1 MKKIFLLISLMA
13 LFGVNEGFAQFNVEK
28 SKTANN
34 EEQDIRFRDSFK
46 GMTVKTDYY
55 NEAKAKAERKR
66 IRNQRNNLTMTFNLQ
81 GQMFAYN
88 DAWGGEN
95 STSVLGTFH
104 LTHSYANDRFR
115 MTNQADVRYGYNR
128 ARADITIKNAEG
140 EDVTE
145 RKGIWFKNT
154 DAFWVQTQPALSI
167 NERWAYTFT
176 GRMDSQLTNS
186 YASRVR
192 QEDTDLQRSFLA
204 PATVSASL
212 GMTYNMKKFPLSITM
227 SVFSASGTLVYCDEV
242 KKLYQDRGADNYL
255 GVEIDN
261 HSTFSGGSQVQL
273 SFSKT
278 WGKKGWLTYWM
289 NTVSY
294 YGWITNVMKAPKI
307 RDYERYQ
314 AQKAAWEAGGQQG
327 DAPAAVP
334 YAARLH
340 PTVNSQH
347 RLTVKVSNFLSTVFF
362 YQLVYDKAAN
372 TAVRTQSQWTVGL
385 AYSWNNKKK

>member
-1 MKKIFLLISLMA
+1 MKKFVLLISFVA
-13 LFGVNEGFAQFNVEK
+13 LFGVSESFAQFNVEK

-34 EEQDIRFRDSFK
+34 EDEDIRFRNSFK

-55 NEAKAKAERKR
+55 NEARAKAERKR
-66 IRNQRNNLTMTFNLQ
+66 IRNERNTLTMSFNVQ

-95 STSVLGTFH
+95 STSLLGTFH
-104 LTHSYANDRFR
+104 LTHTFAKNRFR
-115 MTNQADVRYGYNR
+115 ITTQADVRYGYNR
-128 ARADITIKNAEG
+128 ARADITVKDENG
-140 EDVTE
+140 QDVTE

-154 DAFWVQTQPALSI
+154 DAFWVMTQPSLSI
-167 NERWAYTFT
+167 NDRWAYSFT

-186 YASRVR
+186 YTSRVK
-192 QEDTDLQRSFLA
+192 QEDADLKTTFLA

-212 GMTYNMKKFPLSITM
+212 GMTYKMKKFPLSVTM
-227 SVFSASGTLVYCDEV
+227 DVFSTSGKLVYSDEL
-242 KKLYQDRGADNYL
+242 KKLYEERGADNYF
-255 GVEIDN
+255 GVEIDK
-261 HSTFSGGSQVQL
+261 HATFSGGSQVQL

-278 WGKKGWLTYWM
+278 WGKKQWITYWM
-289 NTVSY
+289 HTQAY
-294 YGWITNVMKAPKI
+294 YGWITNLMKGSKI
-307 RDYERYQ
+307 RDYERYLD
-314 AQKAAWEAGGQQG
+314 QKAAWEAGGQQG
-327 DAPAAVP
+327 EAPAAVP

-347 RLTVKVSNFLSTVFF
+347 RLTLKVSNFLSTNFY

-385 AYSWNNKKK
+385 TYTWSNK

>member
-1 MKKIFLLISLMA
+1 MKKFVLLISFVA
-13 LFGVNEGFAQFNVEK
+13 LFGVSESFAQFNVEK

-34 EEQDIRFRDSFK
+34 EDEDIRFRNSFK

-55 NEAKAKAERKR
+55 NEARAKAERKR
-66 IRNQRNNLTMTFNLQ
+66 IRNERNTLNMSFNVQ

-95 STSVLGTFH
+95 STSLLGTFH
-104 LTHSYANDRFR
+104 LTHTFAKNRFR
-115 MTNQADVRYGYNR
+115 ITTQADVRYGYNR
-128 ARADITIKNAEG
+128 ARADITVKDENG
-140 EDVTE
+140 QDVTE

-154 DAFWVQTQPALSI
+154 DAFWVMTQPSLSI
-167 NERWAYTFT
+167 NDRWAYSFT

-186 YASRVR
+186 YTSRVK
-192 QEDTDLQRSFLA
+192 QEDADLKTTFLA

-212 GMTYNMKKFPLSITM
+212 GMTYKMKKFPLSVTM
-227 SVFSASGTLVYCDEV
+227 DVFSTSGKLVYSDEL
-242 KKLYQDRGADNYL
+242 KKLYEERGADNYF
-255 GVEIDN
+255 GVEIDK
-261 HSTFSGGSQVQL
+261 HATFSGGSQVQL

-278 WGKKGWLTYWM
+278 WGKKQWITYWM
-289 NTVSY
+289 HTQAY
-294 YGWITNVMKAPKI
+294 YGWITNLMKGSKI
-307 RDYERYQ
+307 RDYERYLD
-314 AQKAAWEAGGQQG
+314 QKAAWEAGGQQG
-327 DAPAAVP
+327 EAPAAVP

-347 RLTVKVSNFLSTVFF
+347 RLTLKVSNFLSTNFY

-385 AYSWNNKKK
+385 TYTWSNK